1 MNRTWIA
8 VTLLVFAAIVGAPF
22 LVGGYHVFQLSM
34 IVVYAVAVLGLNL
47 LTGFS
52 GQISLGHG
60 AFFAVGAYV
69 SIIAMTKFHVPYFLV
84 PILGG
89 AATYAFG
96 YVFGRGVARLEGLY
110 LALATFALAVST
122 PQVLKLET
130 LDPWTGGSQGLVFA
144 KPTSPIPALLDDDHW
159 LYFFCVFYG
168 VVLYVAAW
176 NVIRGRTGRALVAL
190 RDHQIAAGAVGIDV
204 ASYKFRTFGFS
215 AMYTGI
221 AGSLGAL
228 VAGFISPESYT
239 IFLSINILVGGV
251 VGGITTIGG
260 AIFGGAFIEL
270 APDLASKISEDAPAA
285 LYGVILIGC
294 MLAMPGGVAGL
305 ADAARRRIPVW
316 RTKSKSA

>member
-1 MNRTWIA
+1 MSRTSLAITIVVLA
-8 VTLLVFAAIVGAPF
+8 VVFGAPF

-34 IVVYAVAVLGLNL
+34 IVVYAIAVLGLNL

-60 AFFAVGAYV
+60 AFYAIGAYV
-69 SIIAMTKFHVPYFLV
+69 SIIAMTKFNVPYFIV

-89 AATYAFG
+89 AATYGFG
-96 YVFGRGVARLEGLY
+96 YLFGRGVARLEGLY
-110 LALATFALAVST
+110 LALATFALAVSA

-130 LDPWTGGSQGLVFA
+130 LDPWTGGSQGLVFS
-144 KPTSPIPALLDDDHW
+144 KPTSPLPAVFDDDHW
-159 LYFFCVFYG
+159 LYFFCVVYG
-168 VVLYVAAW
+168 VVLYLAAW
-176 NVIRGRTGRALVAL
+176 NVVRGRTGRALVAL

-239 IFLSINILVGGV
+239 IFLSINLLVGGV
-251 VGGITTIGG
+251 IGGITTIGG

-270 APDLASKISEDAPAA
+270 APDLANKISDDAPAA
-285 LYGVILIGC
+285 IFGVILIVC
-294 MLAMPGGVAGL
+294 MLAMPDGVAGL
-305 ADAARRRIPVW
+305 ARAARRVLW
-316 RTKSKSA
+316 RNKSA